1 MKYLAT
7 ALLLSAATVASAHPP
22 LPNANWCSTGMTIA
36 AGTFSFT
43 EADID
48 AYVACVHAGNCPDPT
63 AEDSQICG
71 GRLKSCGNFDDD
83 YGKTALMI
91 NAHCSQ
97 YANAV
102 PATPGAPVALRGG
115 ATTNT
120 VTPDAGTVV
129 PVVDSMSLF
138 NSPNH
143 HLRYHKSSGI
153 QGMCAK
159 CAPAVIRGSEPQP
172 QG

>member
-7 ALLLSAATVASAHPP
+7 ALLLSAATAASAHPP
-22 LPNANWCSTGMTIA
+22 LPNANWCATGMTVIA
-36 AGTFSFT
+36 DTFSFT

-48 AYVACVHAGNCPDPT
+48 AYVACVHDGNCPDPT
-63 AEDSQICG
+63 ADDSQICG

-97 YANAV
+97 YAASV
-102 PATPGAPVALRGG
+102 PASAPALRGG
-115 ATTNT
+115 ATITT

-129 PVVDSMSLF
+129 PVVDSSSVF
-138 NSPNH
+138 TSPNH
-143 HLRYHKSSGI
+143 HQRYHKSYGI
-153 QGMCAK
+153 QGMCAR
-159 CAPAVIRGSEPQP
+159 CAPAVVRPNQP
-172 QG
+172 QN